1 MRGHRSVESSPSMRR
16 CVRYKEAALAH
27 DRNDPW
33 DPDDDFQGVQRPIP
47 KQPGNYGTSQSPNN
61 ARRGILHDKTSD
73 SSRTTPSS
81 YNGRCTVDEAD
92 EDEDDDGGAT
102 CRRVNDKDFRRGAL
116 GPGARANIPLEGEPE
131 VPRTRTLVRKASY
144 ICGIQQHS
152 VLDDLTDSVD

>member
-16 CVRYKEAALAH
+16 CVRYKEAALVH

-33 DPDDDFQGVQRPIP
+33 DPDDDLEGPSSSSNSGLFQRPIP
-47 KQPGNYGTSQSPNN
+47 GSYSANHSPG
-61 ARRGILHDKTSD
+61 
-73 SSRTTPSS
+73 S

-92 EDEDDDGGAT
+92 EENEDDDGAT
-102 CRRVNDKDFRRGAL
+102 CRRVNDGDFRRAAL
-116 GPGARANIPLEGEPE
+116 GPRARAKIPLEGEPEE